1 MAEKDPI
8 LQYPNAVVPQA
19 PPTPIMSVEPTASM
33 PSGPEPAP
41 TVPPPAEQA
50 PTVEPPLQPLGTVP
64 VQQPSAGNGL
74 PPTMTLAEGQTKQGL
89 KVDPAI
95 ESTFKRGVNN
105 IQDAAALTTEADV
118 AAANAKAQSYSKIA
132 DAEKEIYDKW
142 QVNQTVRENQQALLD
157 KKIEDRRA
165 KAEAQIDPN
174 RYWNS
179 LSDGRKAVAMI
190 SLVLSSF
197 GAAFTGTRNTAL
209 DMLNKAVDDDVNA
222 QRADIATAQ
231 AADAKDA
238 ASIRG
243 LMDQGMSE
251 REATLMRMKMTRSA
265 LEAQLEGKL
274 AATRDQAL
282 QGNLRKLIGESQIE
296 GAKIDLAL
304 AKDKQD
310 QKVTAWKQ
318 VPLVAG
324 GEGQSKQDEE
334 KRKWVS
340 EFRQMTADEKSP
352 GGRYLA
358 TVRDKEDFESFL
370 KGGAPSTAIMNF
382 IATGLKQGS
391 FGAALKEM
399 ADSPSTFDAAVE
411 ALRKR
416 IAGGERPAFLQN
428 ISRSL
433 EIKRMAARSGAK
445 DLIDGMREHG
455 INDRMLLGTPSR
467 ENELADAGMTREK

>member
-8 LQYPNAVVPQA
+8 LQDPNAVVPQA

-33 PSGPEPAP
+33 SPESEP
-41 TVPPPAEQA
+41 TPTAPPPAEQA
-50 PTVEPPLQPLGTVP
+50 PPVEPPLQPLGTVP

-324 GEGQSKQDEE
+324 EGSGKADKAEQDWNEFFRKKVADKESPEGQ
-334 KRKWVS
+334 
-340 EFRQMTADEKSP
+340 
-352 GGRYLA
+352 YLA
-358 TVRDKEDFESFL
+358 VKRDLRDFRDYV
-370 KGGAPSTAIMNF
+370 KAGATSVAVLNF

-391 FGAALKEM
+391 FGPNLKAL
-399 ADSPSTFDAAVE
+399 ADSMSTPE
-411 ALRKR
+411 ALMEYVRKR
-416 IAGGERPAFLQN
+416 FAGGERPGFLKE
-428 ISRSL
+428 L
-433 EIKRMAARSGAK
+433 EGGMSNRLLSTAREAAPGIRFMRAKGIDPDTFLGPPPREVERLESGAK
-445 DLIDGMREHG
+445 PVE
-455 INDRMLLGTPSR
+455 
-467 ENELADAGMTREK
+467 